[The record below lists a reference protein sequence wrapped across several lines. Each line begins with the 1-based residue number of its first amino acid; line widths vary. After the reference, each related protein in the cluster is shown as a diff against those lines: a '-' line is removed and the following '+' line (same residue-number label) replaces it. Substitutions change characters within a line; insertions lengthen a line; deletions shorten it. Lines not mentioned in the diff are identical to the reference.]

1 MKIIKIIFIIYLS
14 FCIQSCEKIGA
25 EYPLFIQNK
34 SHHSIS
40 AFFNDNEN
48 HKAIYPDT
56 SISIVEQGII
66 HIPKGEKEA
75 IAGSTN
81 WESVFEVSVPNDT
94 LSIFII
100 HSDTLAKYSWFE
112 IRRDYNILK
121 RYDLSYQDLERLNWN
136 VYYPSTAEMEGIKM
150 YPPE

>member
-1 MKIIKIIFIIYLS
+1 MKAIILIIYIT
-14 FCIQSCEKIGA
+14 FCIQGCNCKKFA
-25 EYPLFIQNK
+25 EFPLFVQNN
-34 SHHSIS
+34 STHSIS
-40 AFFNDNEN
+40 VFFNDNEN

-66 HIPKGEKEA
+66 AIPKGEKEA
-75 IAGSTN
+75 IAGSRN

-100 HSDTLAKYSWFE
+100 HSDTLAKYTWSE

-121 RYDLSYQDLERLNWN
+121 RYDLSFQDLERIGWKLQ
-136 VYYPSTAEMEGIKM
+136 YPPTAEMKGIKM